1 MKFWESLVILFCI
14 YPQISVKAET
24 IVVSNEY
31 GTLNQQL
38 CKDNV
43 TYHIV
48 DVFDLGKDTVSI
60 PANCILKFSDS
71 GRLFK
76 GVIEGKNTTIEA
88 SRHQIFENIT
98 IEGTWSNQDVYSQWV
113 CLKQG
118 GESNNDQFKNLMVL
132 CKGELMTH
140 LYTQEGNFYL
150 SPVEGSAPI
159 LIPSNTHWH
168 NSSII
173 RLRECNYTK
182 YSLVYLNKV
191 NNVTIDGGEFVGDLV
206 RHLGTQGEWGHGI
219 KCGGATNIVLKN
231 LTCKNFW
238 GDGIDLIE
246 GLDSE
251 GKATIICDS
260 ILIDNVK
267 CLYNRRQG
275 LSIEAAKNVKVLNSE
290 FCYTGVFKKTD
301 PSAGID
307 IEPWNDNG
315 RKLAD
320 IVIRN
325 CILSNNKGPDL
336 MIYTPKQI
344 EVDRSAMKLINVS
357 VENCQIGF
365 SFVYRVAGID
375 FRQCNIKDVIRIDYS
390 DFINIDKET
399 RLKRQVMQDNGFNV
413 KIE

>member
-1 MKFWESLVILFCI
+1 MIGIRYIWLIVFCLPFSL
-14 YPQISVKAET
+14 KAET
-24 IVVSNEY
+24 IVVSNRF

-38 CKDNV
+38 CKENA

-48 DVFDLGKDTVSI
+48 EVFDLDRDTVSI
-60 PANCILKFSDS
+60 PANCILKFSDRS
-71 GRLFK
+71 CLCN
-76 GVIEGKNTTIEA
+76 GVIVGENTAIVA
-88 SRHQIFENIT
+88 SRHLIFENIAV
-98 IEGTWSNQDVYSQWV
+98 EGTWSNQYVYSQWV
-113 CLKQG
+113 GLKQG
-118 GESNNDQFKNLMVL
+118 GESNNNQFKNLMVL
-132 CKGELMTH
+132 CNGKLMTH
-140 LYTQEGNFYL
+140 FYTQEGDYYL

-159 LIPSNTHWH
+159 LIPSNTYWH
-168 NSSII
+168 NLSII
-173 RLRECNYTK
+173 RLRECNYSK

-191 NNVTIDGGEFVGDLV
+191 ENVTIDGGEFVGDLKG
-206 RHLGTQGEWGHGI
+206 HLGTQGEWGHGI
-219 KCGGATNIVLKN
+219 KCGGASNIVLRN

-290 FCYTGVFKKTD
+290 FCYTGMLKKTD

-315 RKLAD
+315 IKLAD
-320 IVIRN
+320 ILIRN
-325 CILSNNKGPDL
+325 CIISNNKGPDL
-336 MIYTPKQI
+336 MIYTPKLI
-344 EVDRSAMKLINVS
+344 EIDRSAMNLINVS

-365 SFVYRVAGID
+365 SFLYRVAGID
-375 FRQCNIKDVIRIDYS
+375 FKNCNIKDVIRIDYS
-390 DFINIDKET
+390 DFVNIDKET
-399 RLKRQVMQDNGFNV
+399 RLKRQVMQDNGINV
-413 KIE
+413 NIER